1 MFKYRKGSILTMQ
14 QIERSVYSYLNE
26 KLATANP
33 RSNKIREGALANLEK
48 YTKEKLGK
56 SLDEYIAGFKNSEDA
71 LEQLQLWVNW
81 NSKRISPSTVRHYF
95 ILIKPYLYYKG
106 IKFHPDDVKQEIR
119 FPKVLENEKH
129 GITQNEIKRLFEYLN
144 PTKKALYL
152 CQLSSAMRIG
162 ELMRLR
168 VKQLDFSLDRIMVK
182 IPAEHAKSGKSR
194 ITFFSKE
201 AAKYLKPLLKN
212 LDNND
217 LVFTKN
223 ENWVN
228 ARNAEIVMI
237 RWTKKAGLKDITTH
251 SMRAYFI
258 TQTSRIDPNMAKKFA
273 GQKVYL
279 GEYDRPTFEKMLE
292 VYLTF
297 EPELLIFENKQEPID
312 KKELENIVSF
322 EVMKAIAALKP
333 EEFNAIRDK
342 LGLSVEEAS
351 KMKYPIK

>member
-1 MFKYRKGSILTMQ
+1 MQ

-26 KLATANP
+26 KLETANP
-33 RSNKIREGALANLEK
+33 RSNKIRAGALANLEK

-95 ILIKPYLYYKG
+95 ILVKPYLYYKG
-106 IKFHPDDVKQEIR
+106 IKFHPDDIKQEIK
-119 FPKVLENEKH
+119 FPKVLEDEKH
-129 GITQNEIKRLFEYLN
+129 GITLEEIKKLFEYLK
-144 PTKKALYL
+144 PEKKAFYL
-152 CQLSSAMRIG
+152 CQISSGMRIG
-162 ELMRLR
+162 ELMRMR
-168 VKQLDFSLDRIMVK
+168 VKQLDFSHSRIVVR

-194 ITFFSKE
+194 TTFFSKE
-201 AAKYLKPLLKN
+201 AEKYLKPILKN
-212 LDNND
+212 LSSND
-217 LVFTKN
+217 LIFTKN
-223 ENWVN
+223 ENWEN
-228 ARNAEIVMI
+228 ARNAEIVNMI

-258 TQTSRIDPNMAKKFA
+258 TQTSRIDPNMAKKLT

-279 GEYDRPTFEKMLE
+279 GSYDRPELEKMLE
-292 VYLTF
+292 VYLKF
-297 EPELLIFENKQEPID
+297 EPELMIYEAKQEPID

-333 EEFNAIRDK
+333 EEFNAIKNK